1 MIILLDDESDAFWCF
16 ERLMRRYRGNFRCI
30 GRTLGVEAQCWL
42 KKQKD
47 SLAPERQD
55 EAPLGE
61 KISWTSGLI
70 FGKGE
75 ASYYIWNPA
84 IHDIVTFRDPTQH
97 CEDNTDVNFIKR
109 VVAKEGDTVE
119 VISEA

>member
-1 MIILLDDESDAFWCF
+1 MMQCISGICMF
-16 ERLMRRYRGNFRCI
+16 RLGLAKCVQPTY
-30 GRTLGVEAQCWL
+30 ECWL

-109 VVAKEGDTVE
+109 VVAKEGNTVE
-119 VISEA
+119 DR